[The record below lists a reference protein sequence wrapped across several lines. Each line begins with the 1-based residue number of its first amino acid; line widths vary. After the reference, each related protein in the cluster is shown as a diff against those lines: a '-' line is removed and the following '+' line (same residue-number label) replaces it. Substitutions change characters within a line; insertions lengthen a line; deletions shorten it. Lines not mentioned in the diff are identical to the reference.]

1 MKMMRKRRVDPI
13 TAEDADTD
21 GPVTLVITRCVRP
34 GRETAYQ
41 GWLAKLQSDVR
52 KQQPG
57 YLGVMTQRPGASAA
71 REYVSAVRFDSLAN
85 LRAFET
91 SDLLSRALREVA
103 ELVEAPAERQRV
115 TGFEL
120 WFQPPSGTVPLQPSR
135 GRMAVLMTVVVF
147 VLVLTIGT
155 VITAVTTRSS
165 PSLTYPVRL
174 LVTVAIQVT
183 IMTYW
188 LMPYLTRRLA
198 RWIYPPQRT
207 RRARRDASA

>member
-1 MKMMRKRRVDPI
+1 M

-21 GPVTLVITRCVRP
+21 DPVTLVITRCVRP
-34 GRETAYQ
+34 GRETAYEA
-41 GWLAKLQSDVR
+41 WLTKLQSDVR

-57 YLGVMTQRPGASAA
+57 YLGVMTLRPGSSVS
-71 REYVSAVRFDSLAN
+71 REYVSAVRFDSLAT
-85 LRAFET
+85 LRAFEA
-91 SDLLSRALREVA
+91 SDMFSRALRDVA
-103 ELVEAPAERQRV
+103 ELVEAPAEWQRV

-120 WFQPPSGTVPLQPSR
+120 WFQPPPGTVALQPSR
-135 GRMAVLMTVVVF
+135 GRMAVLMTVIVF
-147 VLVLTIGT
+147 VLVLTIGMA
-155 VITAVTTRSS
+155 ITAVTTRSS
-165 PSLTYPVRL
+165 SSLPYPVRL

-198 RWIYPPQRT
+198 GWIYPPQRT

>member
-1 MKMMRKRRVDPI
+1 M
-13 TAEDADTD
+13 TEDADTD
-21 GPVTLVITRCVRP
+21 GPVTLVITRYVRP
-34 GRETAYQ
+34 GRETAYEA
-41 GWLAKLQSDVR
+41 WLTKLQSDVR

-57 YLGVMTQRPGASAA
+57 YLAVMTQRPGSNAS
-71 REYVSAVRFDSLAN
+71 RVYVSAVRFDSLAT

-91 SDLLSRALREVA
+91 SDLFSRALREVA
-103 ELVEAPAERQRV
+103 ELVEAPAEWQRV

-120 WFQPPSGTVPLQPSR
+120 WFQPPRGTVGLQPSR

-147 VLVLTIGT
+147 LLVLTIGT
-155 VITAVTTRSS
+155 AITALTRRSS
-165 PSLTYPVRL
+165 PSLPYPVRL

>member
-1 MKMMRKRRVDPI
+1 M

-34 GRETAYQ
+34 GRETAYEA
-41 GWLAKLQSDVR
+41 WLAKLQSDVR

-57 YLGVMTQRPGASAA
+57 YLGVMTQRPGASAS
-71 REYVSAVRFDSLAN
+71 REYVSAVRFYSLAT
-85 LRAFET
+85 LRAFEA
-91 SDLLSRALREVA
+91 SDMFSRALREVA
-103 ELVEAPAERQRV
+103 ELVEAPAEWQRS

-120 WFQPPSGTVPLQPSR
+120 WFQPPPGTVALQPSR

-147 VLVLTIGT
+147 VLVLTIGMA
-155 VITAVTTRSS
+155 ITAVTTRSF
-165 PSLTYPVRL
+165 PSLPYPVRL

>member
-1 MKMMRKRRVDPI
+1 M
-13 TAEDADTD
+13 TAENADTD

-34 GRETAYQ
+34 RRETAYEA
-41 GWLAKLQSDVR
+41 WLAKLQSDVR

-57 YLGVMTQRPGASAA
+57 YLGVMTQRPGSNAP
-71 REYVSAVRFDSLAN
+71 REYVSAVRFDSLAT

-91 SDLLSRALREVA
+91 SDLFSRALREVA
-103 ELVEAPAERQRV
+103 ELVEAPAEWQRV

-120 WFQPPSGTVPLQPSR
+120 WFQPPPGIVALQPSR
-135 GRMAVLMTVVVF
+135 ARMAVLMTVVVF
-147 VLVLTIGT
+147 VLVLTIGLA
-155 VITAVTTRSS
+155 ITALTTRSS
-165 PSLTYPVRL
+165 PSLAYPVRL

-198 RWIYPPQRT
+198 GWIYPPQRT

>member
-13 TAEDADTD
+13 TAEGADTD
-21 GPVTLVITRCVRP
+21 WPVTLVITRCVRP
-34 GRETAYQ
+34 GREMAYEV
-41 GWLAKLQSDVR
+41 WLAKLQSDVR

-57 YLGVMTQRPGASAA
+57 YLGVITQRPGASAS
-71 REYVSAVRFDSLAN
+71 REYVSAVRFDSLAT

-91 SDLLSRALREVA
+91 SDLLSRALREIA
-103 ELVEAPAERQRV
+103 ELVEAPAEWQRV

-120 WFQPPSGTVPLQPSR
+120 WFQPPARTVALQPSR
-135 GRMAVLMTVVVF
+135 GRMSVLMTVVVF
-147 VLVLTIGT
+147 VLVLTIGMA
-155 VITAVTTRSS
+155 ITAVTTRSS
-165 PSLTYPVRL
+165 PSLPYPVRL

>member
-1 MKMMRKRRVDPI
+1 M

-34 GRETAYQ
+34 GRETAYEA
-41 GWLAKLQSDVR
+41 WLAKLQSDVR

-57 YLGVMTQRPGASAA
+57 YLGVMTQRPGSSAS
-71 REYVSAVRFDSLAN
+71 REYVSAVRFDSLAT

-91 SDLLSRALREVA
+91 SDLFARALREVA
-103 ELVEAPAERQRV
+103 ELVEAPAEWQRV

-120 WFQPPSGTVPLQPSR
+120 WLQPPSGTVALQPSR
-135 GRMAVLMTVVVF
+135 GRVAVLMTVVVF
-147 VLVLTIGT
+147 VLVLTIGMA
-155 VITAVTTRSS
+155 ITAVTTRSS
-165 PSLTYPVRL
+165 SSLPYPVRL